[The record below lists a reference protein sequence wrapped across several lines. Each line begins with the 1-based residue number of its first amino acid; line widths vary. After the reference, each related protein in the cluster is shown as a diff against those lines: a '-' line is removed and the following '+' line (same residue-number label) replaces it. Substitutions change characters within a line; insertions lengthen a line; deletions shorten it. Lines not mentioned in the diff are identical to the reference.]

1 MCGIFGFALKRHVP
15 MEELNNIISQG
26 KFEKTLEIPYGAE
39 ASLKLSL
46 TLAFK

>member
-1 MCGIFGFALKRHVP
+1 

-26 KFEKTLEIPYGAE
+26 KFEKILEIPYGAE

-46 TLAFK
+46 PLDFK